1 MRRKIALLLSAV
13 LTMSFTTV
21 SVAAVTFRDIN
32 DVPWEGAKTYITKA
46 ADLGLMVGDKWDDG
60 SSVFRARD
68 RVTYCEAT
76 QLVYNLMKSDN
87 KVSDSS
93 LRVAKWTPVM
103 EGYQIPEWAYQ
114 AISYALEDEVVSVSD
129 LSKFIASSGSN
140 NSSTR
145 EDVAVIFGKAL
156 SDKYNV
162 SSSPTLDFS
171 DTNSIA
177 VGARPYIGLLANLG
191 VLVGDENKNFN
202 PKSYIN
208 RAEMAVITT
217 RTYSLLTGGSVD
229 APVVTD
235 GSVTSVSG
243 IVNNITSSKIV
254 VNISNGASVIYDLSP
269 GVSILLNEK
278 ASSSGAIMRMLDNG
292 VAVDVEI
299 KISSGLV
306 VAITAEGEED
316 TVQGYITDLATSRI
330 SIKRNGSTEK
340 TYYLSDS
347 ITIRYD
353 GETARM
359 KTIQDAIKDGIEIEV
374 TAKFDDSQE
383 IYRIS
388 ANISSA
394 GGIYSGVV
402 TRMTDSRLTL
412 GMADGTSR
420 SFDLNDN
427 IPTTFEKADTYVYK
441 LVDKFDDGTGLSAT
455 VYLNS
460 SRKVSKIIATLED
473 NSSGKIINLTD
484 SHITIKTESGF
495 ERRLLM
501 DEDVVVRFSGNTSGT
516 LKNLREVY
524 EKGKTGATLTL
535 NRNDVVVRV
544 VVDLDEESYD
554 IVTGTISK
562 ISASSLTVNSK
573 AISTSS
579 STKVTIDGEE
589 VSFSELVK
597 RYDNGEELRATV
609 SFSDNTARNI
619 TAVLECA
626 EGKVS
631 SMVKGKITLNYGV
644 TYSLANDSDLTIRI
658 DGSRTQY
665 TFNEFYSL
673 WFTNGNN
680 YEVELTFDE
689 GKVTRI
695 VATTL

>member
-21 SVAAVTFRDIN
+21 SMAAVTFRDIN
-32 DVPWEGAKTYITKA
+32 DVPWEGAKAYITKA

-60 SSVFRARD
+60 SSVFRSRD

-76 QLVYNLMKSDN
+76 QLVYNLMKNDN

-114 AISYALEDEVVSVSD
+114 AISYALEEEIVSVSD
-129 LSKFIASSGSN
+129 LSKFIASGGSN

-156 SDKYNV
+156 SDKYSV
-162 SSSPTLDFS
+162 SSSPILDFKDANNITTS
-171 DTNSIA
+171 A
-177 VGARPYIGLLANLG
+177 KPYVGLLANLSI
-191 VLVGDENKNFN
+191 LVGDENKNFN

-217 RTYSLLTGGSVD
+217 RTYSLITGGSVD
-229 APVVTD
+229 ALAVTD
-235 GSVTSVSG
+235 GSVTSISG

-254 VNISNGASVIYDLSP
+254 INISNGTSAIYDLSP

-278 ASSSGAIMRMLDNG
+278 ASNASSIMRILDNG
-292 VAVDVEI
+292 VAVDVTI
-299 KISSGLV
+299 KVSGGLV

-316 TVQGYITDLATSRI
+316 TVQGYITDLTTSRI
-330 SIKRNGSTEK
+330 SIKRNRSTEK
-340 TYYLSDS
+340 TYYLNDS

-374 TAKFDDSQE
+374 IAKYDESQE
-383 IYRIS
+383 IYRIA

-412 GMADGTSR
+412 GMADGTSK

-441 LVDKFDDGTGLSAT
+441 LADKFDDGTGLSAT

-473 NSSGKIINLTD
+473 NSTGKIINLTD

-535 NRNDVVVRV
+535 NRNDVVVRI

-589 VSFSELVK
+589 VSFSELVR
-597 RYDNGEELRATV
+597 RYDNGEELSATI

-619 TAVLECA
+619 TAVLEQA

-631 SMVKGKITLNYGV
+631 SMVKGKITLSYGV
-644 TYSLANDSDLTIRI
+644 TYSLANNDDLTIRI

-665 TFNEFYSL
+665 TFSEFYSL

-680 YEVELTFDE
+680 YEVELTFDD